1 MNGGLLT
8 FASGIFVWRGD
19 FSTKDAP
26 KAAGFRWH
34 GGGCKAGCPA
44 CAAGVGKAWWTGDV
58 DKASALVE
66 HADAAARERM
76 AGAVRDVEASAA
88 ADADIEVPTPE
99 GLSLLPFQRA
109 AVAYAMGRK
118 RTLLADEMGLG
129 KSPESLVF
137 VNTVTEIRSVLVI
150 CPASLTLNWLYE
162 ARRWLVPGARPAW
175 TFHVVEPGIRPPPD
189 ADFVIVADSRVAGR
203 GSVGAASVL
212 AALLERRWGC
222 LIVDEAHRFK
232 SEDAARSQA
241 VMGVEARSRKGIEGL
256 PGLVD
261 RADRVLMLTG
271 TPLINRPAEM
281 WNLLRTL
288 DPVVWASRW
297 PFYRRYCD
305 AHKEKIGHGKNARYV
320 WNIAGAS
327 NLEELQR
334 KLRTVMCRRMKS
346 EVLQELPEKRRQIIL
361 LPADGLLEEIEE
373 ERRLWS
379 GYEGELADLEA
390 ECEAAAISGDEK
402 TYAEA
407 ALKLTVR
414 QRVAF
419 TELSRARHRLA
430 VAKIPLC
437 TEHILSALES
447 GSRPLVVFAHH
458 RDVVEGIRDSILE
471 AGHSCAEIVGDTPVE
486 VRQFA
491 VESFQAGQLDVLIGS
506 IGAMG
511 VGFTLTASSTVVFC
525 EISYVPADLSQAED
539 REHRIGQHSPV
550 LVQHLVVDGSLDAR
564 MAHVVVM
571 KQEWADRALN
581 ADRLKT
587 PVVPTAERSDALDGS
602 PRKWPEATAERR
614 VAAGRVVRALAGICD
629 GAAAKD
635 GCGYARADAR
645 LGRILAE
652 RSAARPLTDG
662 EVWVAARW
670 AAKYKEQL
678 IGMGLEDDVRILGGL
693 GKEG

>member
-44 CAAGVGKAWWTGDV
+44 CAAAVGKAWWTGDV
-58 DKASALVE
+58 DKAAALAE
-66 HADAAARERM
+66 HADDAARERM
-76 AGAVRDVEASAA
+76 AGAVRDVEASKAK
-88 ADADIEVPTPE
+88 DADIEVPTPE
-99 GLSLLPFQRA
+99 GLALLPFQRA

-118 RTLLADEMGLG
+118 RTLLAEEMGLG
-129 KSPESLVF
+129 KSIEALGI
-137 VNTVTEIRSVLVI
+137 VNLDQTIRSVLVV

-162 ARRWLVPGARPAW
+162 ARRWLVPGTRPAW
-175 TFHVVEPGIRPPPD
+175 TFHVVEPGVRPPPD
-189 ADFVIVADSRVAGR
+189 ATFVIVADSRVGGR

-241 VMGVEARSRKGIEGL
+241 VMGIEARPRKGIEGL

-271 TPLINRPAEM
+271 TPLLNRPAEM

-297 PFYRRYCD
+297 PFYKRYCD
-305 AHKEKIGHGKNARYV
+305 AHKERIGRGKNARYV

-327 NLEELQR
+327 CLEELQR
-334 KLRTVMCRRMKS
+334 KLRSNCMVRRMKRD
-346 EVLQELPEKRRQIIL
+346 VLTELPEKRRQVIV
-361 LPADGLLEEIEE
+361 LPADGLLAEIEE

-379 GYEGELADLEA
+379 GYEGELDNLEA
-390 ECEAAAISGDEK
+390 DCEAAAISGDEK

-407 ALKLTVR
+407 ALKLTQR

-437 TEHILSALES
+437 TEHILASLES
-447 GSRPLVVFAHH
+447 GARPLVVFAHH

-471 AGHSCAEIVGDTPVE
+471 AGYSCAEIVGDTPVE

-491 VESFQAGQLDVLIGS
+491 VESFQAGKLDVLIGS

-539 REHRIGQHSPV
+539 RTHRIGTKAPV

-564 MAHVVVM
+564 MAHIVVQ

-581 ADRLKT
+581 ADRLT
-587 PVVPTAERSDALDGS
+587 VPVVPTAERSDALDGA
-602 PRKWPEATAERR
+602 PRKWTEATADRR
-614 VAAGRVVRALAGICD
+614 DAAGRVVRALAGVCD
-629 GAAAKD
+629 GAAARD
-635 GCGYARADAR
+635 GCGYARTDAR

-670 AAKYKEQL
+670 ASKYGEQL
-678 IGMGLEDDVRILGGL
+678 ARMGLEDDVRKLGG
-693 GKEG
+693 